1 MTLNRSTALATLI
14 AGVLLAAFLVACA
27 GEPEVPTAA
36 PQPTAESVPATTA
49 PAAATTAPE
58 PTATAAPAPTQ
69 AMPATEAM
77 PATATP
83 TEAPTEPPAT
93 EAMSSGAAAVFTLGE
108 GTIARY
114 RVEEELANTGFFV
127 AVGET
132 QDVAGSIAFDADGG
146 VVAEESRIAVQAA
159 TLRTDSG
166 RRDGYVR
173 NRTLETDTYPEVVFV
188 PTSIDGLPGSI
199 ADASGPVEFTITG
212 DLTVKDQT
220 RGGYVGRD
228 GGVCRRRHG
237 QWACRRRVH
246 LRRLRDEQAQRRHRP
261 QRGRHHPLGAG
272 LRGRDYGAV
281 IRTMSRCTG
290 DEA

>member
-1 MTLNRSTALATLI
+1 MTLNRSIALAALI

-58 PTATAAPAPTQ
+58 PTATAAPAPTE
-69 AMPATEAM
+69 AMAATEAM
-77 PATATP
+77 PATETP
-83 TEAPTEPPAT
+83 TEAPTEPPTA
-93 EAMSSGAAAVFTLGE
+93 EAMPSGAATVFMLGE

-132 QDVAGSIAFDADGG
+132 QDVAGSIAFDESGA

-173 NRTLETDTYPEVVFV
+173 NRTLETDTYPEVVFA
-188 PTSIDGLPGSI
+188 PTSIEGLPESL
-199 ADASGPVEFTITG
+199 ADASGHARVHIIG

-220 RGGYVGRD
+220 REVTWDGEIDFAGDGTASGSAAVEFTFEDFGMTKPRVAIVLSVEDTIRLELDFVGTI
-228 GGVCRRRHG
+228 
-237 QWACRRRVH
+237 Q
-246 LRRLRDEQAQRRHRP
+246 
-261 QRGRHHPLGAG
+261 
-272 LRGRDYGAV
+272 
-281 IRTMSRCTG
+281 
-290 DEA
+290 

>member
-1 MTLNRSTALATLI
+1 MTLNRSTALATMI
-14 AGVLLAAFLVACA
+14 AGVLLAAFLVGCA

-58 PTATAAPAPTQ
+58 PTDTAAPAPTE
-69 AMPATEAM
+69 AMAATEAM
-77 PATATP
+77 PATATETP
-83 TEAPTEPPAT
+83 TEAPTEPPTA

-132 QDVAGSIAFDADGG
+132 RDVAGSIVFDADGG
-146 VVAEESRIAVQAA
+146 VVAEESRIVVQAA
-159 TLRTDSG
+159 TLTTDSG

-188 PTSIDGLPGSI
+188 PTSIEGLPESI
-199 ADASGPVEFTITG
+199 ADASGHAHVHITG

-220 RGGYVGRD
+220 REITWD
-228 GGVCRRRHG
+228 GDIDFPGDGTAIGSVAVEFTFDDFG
-237 QWACRRRVH
+237 MNKPSVAIV
-246 LRRLRDEQAQRRHRP
+246 LSVDDTIRLELDFM
-261 QRGRHHPLGAG
+261 GA
-272 LRGRDYGAV
+272 
-281 IRTMSRCTG
+281 ITTQ
-290 DEA
+290 

>member
-1 MTLNRSTALATLI
+1 MTLNRSTALAILV

-36 PQPTAESVPATTA
+36 PQPTAEAVPATTA

-58 PTATAAPAPTQ
+58 PTATATAAPAPTE
-69 AMPATEAM
+69 AMAATEAM
-77 PATATP
+77 PATV
-83 TEAPTEPPAT
+83 APTESPPEPLTA
-93 EAMSSGAAAVFTLGE
+93 EAMASGAAVFTLGE
-108 GTIARY
+108 GSIARY

-132 QDVAGSIAFDADGG
+132 RDVAGSIVFDADGG

-159 TLRTDSG
+159 TLTTDSG

-188 PTSIDGLPGSI
+188 PTSIEGLPESI
-199 ADASGPVEFTITG
+199 ADASGHAHVHITG

-220 RGGYVGRD
+220 REITWDGDLDFPGDGTAIGSVAVEFTFDDFGMNKPSVAIVLSVEDTIRLELDFVGTIT
-228 GGVCRRRHG
+228 
-237 QWACRRRVH
+237 
-246 LRRLRDEQAQRRHRP
+246 AQ
-261 QRGRHHPLGAG
+261 
-272 LRGRDYGAV
+272 
-281 IRTMSRCTG
+281 
-290 DEA
+290 

>member
-36 PQPTAESVPATTA
+36 PQPTAEAVPATAA

-58 PTATAAPAPTQ
+58 PTATAAPAPTE
-69 AMPATEAM
+69 AMAATEAM
-77 PATATP
+77 PATETP
-83 TEAPTEPPAT
+83 TEAPTEPPAA
-93 EAMSSGAAAVFTLGE
+93 EPVSSGAAAVFTLGE
-108 GTIARY
+108 GSIARY

-132 QDVAGSIAFDADGG
+132 TEVAGSIAFDESGA
-146 VVAEESRIAVQAA
+146 VVAEDSRIAVQAA

-173 NRTLETDTYPEVVFV
+173 NRTLQTDTYPEVVFQ
-188 PTSIDGLPGSI
+188 PTSIEGLPESL
-199 ADASGPVEFTITG
+199 DEASGHVPVHITG

-220 RGGYVGRD
+220 REVTWD
-228 GGVCRRRHG
+228 GEIDFAGDGTASGSVVVEFTFDDFG
-237 QWACRRRVH
+237 MNKPSVAIV
-246 LRRLRDEQAQRRHRP
+246 LSVDDTIRLEVDFAGTITAQ
-261 QRGRHHPLGAG
+261 
-272 LRGRDYGAV
+272 
-281 IRTMSRCTG
+281 
-290 DEA
+290 

>member
-14 AGVLLAAFLVACA
+14 AGILLAAFLVACA

-36 PQPTAESVPATTA
+36 PQPTAEPVPATAA

-69 AMPATEAM
+69 AMAPTEAMAATEAT

-83 TEAPTEPPAT
+83 TEAPTEPPTA

-132 QDVAGSIAFDADGG
+132 QDVAGSIAFAADGG
-146 VVAEESRIAVQAA
+146 VLAEESRIAVQAA

-199 ADASGPVEFTITG
+199 ADANGPVEFTITG

-220 RGGYVGRD
+220 REVTWDATAEFAGDGTASGIAGVEFTFDDFGMNKPSVAIVLSVDDTIRLELDFVG
-228 GGVCRRRHG
+228 
-237 QWACRRRVH
+237 AIT
-246 LRRLRDEQAQRRHRP
+246 AP
-261 QRGRHHPLGAG
+261 
-272 LRGRDYGAV
+272 
-281 IRTMSRCTG
+281 
-290 DEA
+290 

>member
-14 AGVLLAAFLVACA
+14 AGILLAAFLVACA

-36 PQPTAESVPATTA
+36 PQPTAESVPATAA

-58 PTATAAPAPTQ
+58 PTATDAPVPTE
-69 AMPATEAM
+69 AMAATEAM

-83 TEAPTEPPAT
+83 TEAPTEPPTA

-132 QDVAGSIAFDADGG
+132 QDVAGIIAFAADGG
-146 VVAEESRIAVQAA
+146 VLAEESRIAVQAA

-188 PTSIDGLPGSI
+188 PTSIDGLPDSI

-220 RGGYVGRD
+220 REVTWDATAEFAGDGTATGLAGVEFTFDDFGMNKPSVAIVLSVDDTIRLELDFVG
-228 GGVCRRRHG
+228 
-237 QWACRRRVH
+237 AIT
-246 LRRLRDEQAQRRHRP
+246 AP
-261 QRGRHHPLGAG
+261 
-272 LRGRDYGAV
+272 
-281 IRTMSRCTG
+281 
-290 DEA
+290 

>member
-14 AGVLLAAFLVACA
+14 AGILLAAFLVACA

-36 PQPTAESVPATTA
+36 PQPTTESVPATAA

-58 PTATAAPAPTQ
+58 PTATAAPVPTQ
-69 AMPATEAM
+69 AIAPTEAMATTEAM

-83 TEAPTEPPAT
+83 TEAPTEPPTA
-93 EAMSSGAAAVFTLGE
+93 EAMASGAAAVFTLGE

-132 QDVAGSIAFDADGG
+132 QDVAGSIVFDADGG
-146 VVAEESRIAVQAA
+146 VLAEESRIAVQAA

-220 RGGYVGRD
+220 REVTWDATAEFAGDGTASGLAGVEFTFDDFGMNKPSVAIVLSVDDTIRLELDFVG
-228 GGVCRRRHG
+228 
-237 QWACRRRVH
+237 AIT
-246 LRRLRDEQAQRRHRP
+246 AQ
-261 QRGRHHPLGAG
+261 
-272 LRGRDYGAV
+272 
-281 IRTMSRCTG
+281 
-290 DEA
+290 